1 MTYIVQGTQVIHS
14 NGFKMEC
21 GDTATAQA
29 KAEQMN
35 NPPFDL
41 ATAIKTKIVE
51 NRDTA
56 QAKIDTAFETF
67 AQFEID
73 TFPMQERDYD
83 AYTLDPLSPTPY
95 VDGILLDGETKAE
108 LMGRIGGNIA
118 YVKSIQKQMRQ
129 NSKDIQACTT
139 QAQLDAII
147 L

>member
-1 MTYIVQGTQVIHS
+1 MFIVQGTEVINK
-14 NGFKMEC
+14 NGFRLEC
-21 GDTATAQA
+21 GTVARATA
-29 KAEQMN
+29 KADELN

-41 ATAIKTKIVE
+41 ETAIKIKLTQ

-56 QAKIDTAFETF
+56 QSKIDTAFLMF

-83 AYTLDPLSPTPY
+83 AYTLDPLAPTPY
-95 VDGILLDGETKAE
+95 IDGILLDGETKAE

-129 NSKDIQACTT
+129 NSKNIQACTT
-139 QAQLDAII
+139 QAQLEAII